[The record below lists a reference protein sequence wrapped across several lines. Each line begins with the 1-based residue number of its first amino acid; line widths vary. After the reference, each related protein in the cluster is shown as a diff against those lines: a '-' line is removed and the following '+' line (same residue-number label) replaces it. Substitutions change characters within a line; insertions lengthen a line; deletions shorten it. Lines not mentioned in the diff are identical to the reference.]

1 MRRIV
6 FWVHLV
12 VGLTLGVFVMS
23 MSVTGVLLTYE
34 RQMLGWARDAAIP
47 DHAGETPMS
56 IDALAAAAQQAGA
69 GPGYTLI
76 VPRDRTG
83 IVQVSAGRRQNFYM
97 DPYDGRVLEAPGQAM
112 EAFFSRVTRIHR
124 WLSFGGGRSE
134 TGAAINGAAN
144 LGFAVLLVTGAILW
158 WPRRWMWPLVKT
170 QLFMR
175 ASYPSAKARHFNW
188 HHVFGVWFLVPL
200 LAIVLSGVVFSY
212 PWANRLVYAAFGE
225 EVPGRAR
232 GAGLGR
238 EAAAGADVEP
248 SASASTLAAV
258 PLDRLVNLA
267 TQDDR
272 SWNRVSVSLP
282 EPDAGAVRIAVD
294 HGNGVQPSKIRSV
307 TVARDG
313 SSVTGSEAAPASA
326 ASGARRFIRFLHTG
340 EVYGLIGQTL
350 AGLASL
356 AAALLVYTGACLGVT
371 RLMRMARQRSGK
383 A

>member
-1 MRRIV
+1 M
-6 FWVHLV
+6 FWIHLA
-12 VGLTLGVFVMS
+12 VGLVLAVFVMS

-34 RQMLGWARDAAIP
+34 RQMLGWARDAAVP

-56 IDALAAAAQQAGA
+56 IDALAVAAQAAGA
-69 GPGYTLI
+69 EPGHTLI

-83 IVQVSAGRRQNFYM
+83 IVQVSAGRRQNVYM
-97 DPYDGRVLEAPGQAM
+97 DPYDGRVIEEPGHAM
-112 EAFFSRVTRIHR
+112 EAFFSRVMRIHR
-124 WLSFGGGRSE
+124 WLSFAGGRSE
-134 TGAAINGAAN
+134 TGAAINSAAN
-144 LGFAVLLVTGAILW
+144 LGFAILLITGAFLW
-158 WPRRWMWPLVKT
+158 WPRRWIWPLVKT
-170 QLFMR
+170 QLFAR
-175 ASYPSAKARHFNW
+175 ASYPSAKARHYNW

-200 LAIVLSGVVFSY
+200 LVIVLSGAVFSY

-225 EVPGRAR
+225 EVPGRSR
-232 GAGLGR
+232 GPAPGGEDAA
-238 EAAAGADVEP
+238 EAVVQP
-248 SASASTLAAV
+248 PASTLAAV

-267 TQDDR
+267 AQDSR

-282 EPDAGAVRIAVD
+282 GPQAETVQIAVD
-294 HGNGVQPSKIRSV
+294 RGNGVQASKIRTF

-313 SSVTGSEAAPASA
+313 SSVVEPEAAPASA
-326 ASGARRFIRFLHTG
+326 ASRARRFIRFVHTG

-371 RLMRMARQRSGK
+371 RLMRMWRQRSAK